1 MRRLAVAAN
10 EDLELHAYVLEA
22 HAVLMRA
29 SCTPLV
35 LWLAP
40 ELVEVFHVILR

>member
-1 MRRLAVAAN
+1 MGALAVRADKN
-10 EDLELHAYVLEA
+10 LELHAYVLEA

-29 SCTPLV
+29 SCTLLV